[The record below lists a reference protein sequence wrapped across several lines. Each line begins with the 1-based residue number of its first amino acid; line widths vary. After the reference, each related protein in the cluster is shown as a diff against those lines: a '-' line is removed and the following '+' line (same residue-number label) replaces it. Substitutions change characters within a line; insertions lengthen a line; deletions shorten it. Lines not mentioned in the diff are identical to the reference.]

1 MLYNRGNYGCKQTNN
16 RIEQLS
22 GVGQFLKYYKHTHT
36 HTLRFIDR
44 KTSKLDEPQRS
55 LTFPYYNI

>member
-1 MLYNRGNYGCKQTNN
+1 MDVSKQIIELNN
-16 RIEQLS
+16 L
-22 GVGQFLKYYKHTHT
+22 VGLDNFLNIINTHT
-36 HTLRFIDR
+36 HTQRFIDR